1 MNTRQII
8 KWILSLS
15 LVAAVAIGGYLF
27 LNETG
32 VLAQESVQSTEQTTG
47 AATAGTVAVQPAGAA
62 LGSVSASGTI
72 ELVSQRAVSLDVSGV
87 AKDVLVE
94 AGDTV
99 EVGDT
104 LLLLETTDLERAVLR
119 AELSVRSIRNEIDQQ
134 TETGTA
140 AEIAVAEAALAE
152 AEENLADL
160 LDGADAAEIAAAQS
174 SLAAAWSQYNEL
186 LAGPSDSELIQL
198 SAAME
203 KARISLEE
211 AQRGYDQIAWRS
223 DAGTTSQAST
233 LQSATI
239 DFESAQAAYEEATAA
254 ESDSTIQS
262 ALSSAQNA
270 QVQLNALLDSASAA
284 EIATAEAQVAEA
296 QENLDA
302 LITGPDTAEL
312 LSLEISLEQA
322 LLDLEEAY
330 SDLDAATVVAPVA
343 GMVMTIDAESGQ
355 RYSEGGVV
363 ATLADTRQLELTI
376 EVAEVDIADV
386 AVGQQATV
394 EIDALAG
401 EIYSGVVASIA
412 PASDTS
418 SSVVSFPVTIRLDD
432 ESLDGV
438 LPGMTAVATI
448 TEESDTE
455 GGWLVPTN
463 AIREQSDV
471 SVVAVVAGDSIAM
484 VEVIPGDVRGE
495 WTVVQSAELSAGDRV
510 VGSVTSYVS
519 DEAESTQ
526 PGGPPDGGAL
536 GGGVPGQRP

>member
-8 KWILSLS
+8 KWFLSLS

-32 VLAQESVQSTEQTTG
+32 VLAQESGQNSQQTTG
-47 AATAGTVAVQPAGAA
+47 AAAASTVAVQPASAA

-87 AKDVLVE
+87 VKDVLVE

-99 EVGDT
+99 AAGDT
-104 LLLLETTDLERAVLR
+104 LLTLATADLERAVLR

-140 AEIAVAEAALAE
+140 AEIAVAEAALAQ

-160 LDGADAAEIAAAQS
+160 LAGADADEITAAQS

-186 LAGPSDSELIQL
+186 LAGPSESELIQL

-203 KARISLEE
+203 KARIALEE

-223 DAGTTSQAST
+223 DAVATSQAST

-239 DFESAQAAYEEATAA
+239 DFESAQAAYEQATAA
-254 ESDSTIQS
+254 ESASTIQS

-284 EIATAEAQVAEA
+284 EIATAEAQLKEA
-296 QENLDA
+296 QENLDE
-302 LITGPDTAEL
+302 LLGGPDAAEL

-343 GMVMTIDAESGQ
+343 GMVMSVDAESGQ
-355 RYSEGGVV
+355 RYSEGAVV
-363 ATLADTRQLELTI
+363 VTLADTQQLELTI
-376 EVAEVDIADV
+376 EVVEVDIADV

-418 SSVVSFPVTIRLDD
+418 ASVVSFPVTIRLDD

-448 TEESDTE
+448 TEESGTE

-463 AIREQSDV
+463 AIREQGDV
-471 SVVAVVAGDSIAM
+471 SVVAVAAGGSIAM
-484 VEVIPGDVRGE
+484 VDVIPGDVRGE
-495 WTVVQSAELSAGDRV
+495 WTVVQSAELSAGDQV

-519 DEAESTQ
+519 EETKSTQ
-526 PGGPPDGGAL
+526 FGGPPDGGML

>member
-15 LVAAVAIGGYLF
+15 LVAAVGIGGYLF

-32 VLAQESVQSTEQTTG
+32 VLAQESVQSTEQT
-47 AATAGTVAVQPAGAA
+47 AEAVTAGTVTVQPASAA

-72 ELVSQRAVSLDVSGV
+72 ELVSQQAVSLDVSGV
-87 AKDVLVE
+87 AKTILVE
-94 AGDTV
+94 PGDTV

-186 LAGPSDSELIQL
+186 LAGPSESELIQL

-203 KARISLEE
+203 KARITLEE

-254 ESDSTIQS
+254 ESASTIQS

-343 GMVMTIDAESGQ
+343 GTVMSVDAESGQ

-363 ATLADTRQLELTI
+363 VTLADTRQLELTI

-448 TEESDTE
+448 LEESDTE

-463 AIREQSDV
+463 AIRLQGDV
-471 SVVAVVAGDSIAM
+471 SVVAVATGDSIAM
-484 VEVIPGDVRGE
+484 VEVIPGDVQGE

-519 DEAESTQ
+519 DETESTQ

-536 GGGVPGQRP
+536 GGGVTGQRP